1 MKYGQARRPANGL
14 GTKQRAGEGAVIEGR
29 STDGEIRG
37 LCFGVASLASLLSC
51 PVDSASATEA
61 AAAGGMHAKGE
72 KRGRAGAPVGGGGGE
87 GAKGGRACRT
97 CRSRLRIARQESSHL
112 IPGDR
117 ASFPGSCRGAA
128 GEDAGVPGCPRK
140 FFGP

>member
-97 CRSRLRIARQESSHL
+97 CRSRLRIARRESSQPYPRRPCVISGEL
-112 IPGDR
+112 
-117 ASFPGSCRGAA
+117 SGSSWGRC
-128 GEDAGVPGCPRK
+128 GCSWLP
-140 FFGP
+140 